1 MRVTQRTMYNNYI
14 NGMQSTLGAY
24 MESNIQGGSQ
34 KKINRPSDDPAGM
47 ALVLN
52 TRNSIENITQFER
65 NADTAAGWLK
75 LADQTLTSPTGGVS
89 AILERIKERAGQ
101 AANGEMT
108 AENRKQI
115 AFELRE
121 MFGQVLNMSN
131 TEFEGKSLFGG
142 HKYDDDAFQE
152 GLNITTE
159 GLPLTGATVVG
170 KTKYTQLVEFTT
182 PLKPPVPPVDPTAPP
197 RYEGTVGTDD
207 IFYRW
212 SNDGGTT
219 WVPPK
224 TDPPT
229 DGKLLVIPPPSVP
242 PKPATIDQDGITLT
256 LPIGTTITGK
266 DPTRPS
272 GSSNGLVMLRP
283 TAIYMGDDQDMPP
296 TSRIIGGPPGLSS
309 SVQGTFNADTIIRF
323 DQPANLMGVA
333 PNNIVSYSYSTDNG
347 ATWVKAETEVPPPPT
362 PPTPHPNTVRLA
374 VPGGF
379 IDFDA
384 KTTAPA
390 TSVIPAGTQ
399 AIIHPNRAELGYEV
413 MNNTYVSVNSVGKD
427 IFGGMYQGKAVEG
440 LGGNVFETIGEL
452 IAYCETN
459 NQSGVSVS
467 LDKLDASLKNVLTES
482 ARIAGLENR
491 VSMAQDVLSF
501 QKIDRQERLSYTED
515 VNLSELLTRLAQ
527 QQLAYNT
534 VLKSSSMIMQLNLTK
549 FV

>member
-1 MRVTQRTMYNNYI
+1 MRVTQRTMYNNFL

-34 KKINRPSDDPAGM
+34 KRINRPSDDPAGM

-52 TRNSIENITQFER
+52 TRNSLENIAQYQR

-75 LADQTLTSPTGGVS
+75 LADETLTSPVGGVS
-89 AILERIKERAGQ
+89 TVLNKLKEMAEQ
-101 AANGEMT
+101 AANGDMT
-108 AENRKQI
+108 PENRKQI
-115 AFELRE
+115 AFSLRE
-121 MFGQVLNMSN
+121 MFGQLVNMSN
-131 TEFEGKSLFGG
+131 TEFEGKSLFAG
-142 HKYDDDAFQE
+142 HKYDSNAYEE
-152 GLNITTE
+152 GLNVTTE
-159 GLPLTGATVVG
+159 DPNLKGMTFPVTG

-182 PLKPPVPPVDPTAPP
+182 G
-197 RYEGTVGTDD
+197 GTVGVDALD
-207 IFYRW
+207 YRW
-212 SNDGGTT
+212 SGDGGTT
-219 WVPPK
+219 WVTGTLTP
-224 TDPPT
+224 
-229 DGKLLVIPPPSVP
+229 
-242 PKPATIDQDGITLT
+242 PATTITQNGMTLT
-256 LPIGTTITGK
+256 LPATDAAGNPTVITAA
-266 DPTRPS
+266 DPTKPT
-272 GSSNGLVMLRP
+272 GSANGTVMMLRP
-283 TAIYMGDDQDMPP
+283 TAIYMGDDKDMPP

-323 DQPANLMGVA
+323 DKPANLMGVA
-333 PNNIVSYSYSTDNG
+333 PNNVISYSYSTDNG
-347 ATWVKAETEVPPPPT
+347 TTWVKAETEVPNPPN
-362 PPTPHPNTVRLA
+362 NTARLA

-384 KTTAPA
+384 AATAPP
-390 TSVIPAGTQ
+390 TSTIPAGTQ

-440 LGGNVFETIGEL
+440 LGGNMFETIGEL

-459 NQSGVSVS
+459 NQSGVSAS
-467 LDKLDASLKNVLTES
+467 LEKIDASLKTVLTES
-482 ARIAGLENR
+482 TRIGGIENR
-491 VSMAQDVLSF
+491 VGMAQDVLSF
-501 QKIDRQERLSYTED
+501 QKLDRQERLSYTED